1 MGIGSRLFLIIF
13 ISLGLGIFVS
23 YIIAERDIT
32 DTFQKHII
40 NELQNQASLL
50 VEVVD
55 EVNSIQS
62 LNEADSLADRLGS
75 ASNSRITLI
84 LSDGRVIGDS
94 DVDTQNINNLDNHIN
109 RPEVQEAFK
118 NGRGWSIRYS
128 DTVEQQQ
135 MYYAILDN
143 NDVSPNVIR
152 IAVPY
157 VNVDS
162 AIESLN
168 LSIIL
173 IALVAFIVTSI
184 ASGIAANYAYR
195 SIADLADATS
205 KIADADGKA
214 KNKDIKALPTQR
226 TDEFG
231 NVAQS
236 VSQISEELKSKINL
250 IAKQRDQFGSV
261 LDDLGEGIMV
271 ADISGNITYENEQVS
286 LILNKNELVGKK
298 ITDLDIKSLNY
309 LLKRAKKKKR
319 ADIEFEIELKDKS
332 TRWVLATMNQ
342 SKTTKEF
349 ILVVHDITQ
358 LRRFSSMRR
367 DFISNVSHELR
378 TPVSVIM
385 ANSETLVDG
394 ALEDKKQAKVFAKAI
409 LHNAERL
416 SDMVSSLLD
425 LSRIDYGELKLNIE
439 ELSINDC
446 INDAIDSLKNLGKR
460 KNISIECSCSKD
472 KIVLADKNALERI
485 LNNLIENAF
494 KYSDPESII
503 NISTRKIKDYLEVS
517 VKDNGRG
524 VPDQEKDFLFDRFYR
539 TADARATDEK
549 GSGLGIAIVKNL
561 VNNLNGE
568 VGIKNTYPN
577 GSIFWFTLPLKN
589 S

>member
-55 EVNSIQS
+55 EVNSIQN

-446 INDAIDSLKNLGKR
+446 INNAIDSLKNLGKR

-549 GSGLGIAIVKNL
+549 GSGLGLAIVKNL

>member
-50 VEVVD
+50 AEVVD
-55 EVNSIQS
+55 EVDAIGD

-94 DVDTQNINNLDNHIN
+94 NIDTQNINDMDNHIN
-109 RPEVQEAFK
+109 RPEVQDAFLK
-118 NGRGWSIRYS
+118 GKGWSIRYS
-128 DTVEQQQ
+128 DTVKQQQ

-143 NDVSPNVIR
+143 NEVSPNVIR

-162 AIESLN
+162 AIGSLN

-195 SIADLADATS
+195 SIADLAYATS

-214 KNKDIKALPTQR
+214 RKKDLKALPTER

-261 LDDLGEGIMV
+261 LDDLGEGIIV
-271 ADISGNITYENEQVS
+271 ADIDGKITYENEQVS

-298 ITDLDIKSLNY
+298 ITDLNIKSLNY
-309 LLKRAKKKKR
+309 LLKRAKKKKK
-319 ADIEFEIELKDKS
+319 ADIEFEIELNDRS
-332 TRWVLATMNQ
+332 TRWVLATINQ

-394 ALEDKKQAKVFAKAI
+394 ALDNKKQSKVFAKAI

-439 ELSINDC
+439 ELPINEH
-446 INDAIDSLKNLGKR
+446 INKAIDSLKNLGKR
-460 KNISIECSCSKD
+460 KNISITCSCLKG

-494 KYSDPESII
+494 KYSDSQSTI
-503 NISTRKIKDYLEVS
+503 NISTKKVKDHLEISIKDS
-517 VKDNGRG
+517 GRG
-524 VPDQEKDFLFDRFYR
+524 IPSEEQDFLFDRFYR
-539 TADARATDEK
+539 TAEARATEEK
-549 GSGLGIAIVKNL
+549 GSGLGLAIVKNL

-568 VGIKNTYPN
+568 VGVKNAKPQ
-577 GSIFWFTLPLKN
+577 GSIFWFTLPLKT